1 MSAVRGS
8 ARRGRSQAPSSTVAA
23 TPGVHRVSARDT
35 TEDAE
40 APEYPS
46 KRPRHSKEGVDA
58 AHEETAHEETAREET
73 AHEETAREET
83 AHEETVVHSLV
94 DGNASRTFC
103 T

>member
-73 AHEETAREET
+73 AHEET
-83 AHEETVVHSLV
+83 VVHSLV